1 MKRIPT
7 EAELELKEAK
17 EAIQTLKEYC
27 GSRGNCDNCDRDIQ
41 EWCVKYIPASPDDWN
56 PSDWVV
62 KHE

>member
-27 GSRGNCDNCDRDIQ
+27 ESRGNCNNCDADIENWCNSFYANPY
-41 EWCVKYIPASPDDWN
+41 EWEVQD
-56 PSDWVV
+56 
-62 KHE
+62 E

>member
-27 GSRGNCDNCDRDIQ
+27 ESRGNCDNCDREIQ
-41 EWCVKYIPASPDDWN
+41 EWCEEYIPTF
-56 PSDWVV
+56 PSEWKV
-62 KHE
+62 KE

>member
-7 EAELELKEAK
+7 ESELELKEAK

-27 GSRGNCDNCDRDIQ
+27 ESRGNCDNCDEAIQ
-41 EWCVKYIPASPDDWN
+41 KWCVKYIPPSTTDWN

-62 KHE
+62 E